1 MLTSAPLAKA
11 VATVAANPG
20 AMTVSASGKQPQYRG
35 DLAETAL
42 PEMFA
47 MIHRALVPGV
57 IEVSRDGIQKRVFLR
72 DGYVVFATSNDRL
85 DSLGE
90 FVLRT
95 GLISP
100 AGALELAKLRDVS
113 PRRLGELL
121 VERRLLS
128 PAHVHEAIRQQIS
141 AIVWSLFGWESGEV
155 SFRIGEFQESNL
167 VRIDLPLRQVILRGI
182 HHVADAKRLVAR
194 LGRKDTQYEPIW
206 RAEDLIEL
214 ALDGEAFKL
223 LALVNGKRTLYEL
236 CTQGPA
242 SPAENGKTLYAF
254 FVLQLIRVRE
264 DEVGTGGVRIK
275 FKT

>member
-1 MLTSAPLAKA
+1 
-11 VATVAANPG
+11 
-20 AMTVSASGKQPQYRG
+20 MTVTASGRKPQYRG

-57 IEVSRDGIQKRVFLR
+57 VEATRDGVQKRVFLR
-72 DGYVVFATSNDRL
+72 DGYVLFATSDDRA

-100 AGALELAKLRDVS
+100 AGALELAKLREAS

-128 PAHVHEAIRQQIS
+128 PAHVREAIRQQIS
-141 AIVWSLFGWESGEV
+141 AIVWSLFGWDRGEV
-155 SFRIGEFQESNL
+155 TFRIGDFEEPNL

-194 LGRKDTQYEPIW
+194 LGRKDTQYEPCW

-214 ALDGEAFKL
+214 ALDGEEFKL
-223 LALVNGKRTLYEL
+223 LSLVNGKRSLYEL

-254 FVLQLIRVRE
+254 RVLQLIRERG
-264 DEVGTGGVRIK
+264 DEAGSGGVRIK
-275 FKT
+275 FKTEREGA